1 MAQNQDDEIRYTKSV
16 MQVWDPRQAN
26 FQEAGK
32 LIAII
37 IIYSPQYISIILSYL
52 SFSQLS

>member
-1 MAQNQDDEIRYTKSV
+1 MAQNQDEIRYTKSV

-37 IIYSPQYISIILSYL
+37 IMQSTIYLYHIVLPM
-52 SFSQLS
+52 F

>member
-1 MAQNQDDEIRYTKSV
+1 MAQNQDEIRYTKSV

-37 IIYSPQYISIILSYL
+37 IIYSPQFISIICPMYL
-52 SFSQLS
+52 SFS

>member
-1 MAQNQDDEIRYTKSV
+1 MAQNQDEIRYTKSV

-37 IIYSPQYISIILSYL
+37 IMQSTIYFYHIVLPI
-52 SFSQLS
+52 F